1 MIDPTLRATPRRL
14 RSDDGAA
21 LVEFAFVSIP
31 LLLIVFGIIQFG
43 LILSFKQDM
52 TRAAAEGARAGA
64 VALPT
69 GSETPAAAA
78 QSAADEAVR
87 EAVAEFGGGF
97 ATDDPLALG
106 KGCQRDGMTCQPA
119 VVAPCAS
126 EPTLECVTVE
136 LTYDYESHP
145 LYGRVPLIE
154 VFLPDTVA
162 ASSVARINE

>member
-1 MIDPTLRATPRRL
+1 MTDPTPRATPRRL

-69 GSETPAAAA
+69 GTQTPAAAA
-78 QSAADEAVR
+78 QAAADQAVKEAVTQ
-87 EAVAEFGGGF
+87 FGGGF
-97 ATDDPLALG
+97 ATDNPSEPG
-106 KGCQRDGMTCQPA
+106 RGCQRDGMDCKAP
-119 VVAPCAS
+119 VVAPCTA
-126 EPTLECVTVE
+126 EPSLLCVTVE
-136 LTYDYESHP
+136 LEYDYDDHP
-145 LYGRVPLIE
+145 LYGRVPLIQ
-154 VFLPDTVA
+154 VFLPDTVSA
-162 ASSVARINE
+162 TSVARINE